1 MRERETASDP
11 AEESGRRRVSIMVWM
26 LAVVASFA
34 LGAVVTHFA
43 LLKEPLAEFSLQTFL
58 TGPFWTTA
66 SIALVGFVLGIGF
79 AYVPFSWYRA
89 DANRALRDEYRDL
102 RSKAEALRDAEDAWD
117 MRRTPQPSRTA
128 RTDEPQPEPPYAEDE
143 EPPDIAAVIS
153 EMSAAIKANLSETGS
168 ARPTGASLRPSPLTK
183 PYDE

>member
-11 AEESGRRRVSIMVWM
+11 AEESGRRRVSIIAWV
-26 LAVVASFA
+26 LGVVASFA

-43 LLKEPLAEFSLQTFL
+43 LLKEPIAQFSLQAFL

-89 DANRALRDEYRDL
+89 DASRALRNEYRDL
-102 RSKAEALRDAEDAWD
+102 RSKADALRDAEDTWD
-117 MRRTPQPSRTA
+117 MRRAPQPARAA
-128 RTDEPQPEPPYAEDE
+128 RTDEPSPEPPYAEDE

-153 EMSAAIKANLSETGS
+153 EMSAAIKANLGETGP
-168 ARPTGASLRPSPLTK
+168 ARPAGASLRPSPLSK